1 MAINLT
7 QKFIAMAIRIANRLS
22 QIEEYYFSK
31 KLVEVAQLK
40 EDGADIINLGI
51 GSPDMPPHP
60 DVKKELVQACNQ
72 NGSNHYQSYRGLDT
86 FREAIANWYQTI
98 YNVKLNPAKEIL
110 PLMGSKEGIMHVSMA
125 FCNPGD
131 TVLVPNPC
139 YPAYLSAAKLLN
151 INLKFYHLKEENNWL
166 PDMQEIDDLCDDSC
180 RMIWTNY
187 PHMPTGANGNLD
199 TFKQL
204 VDFAKNKNI
213 LIVNDN
219 PYSLILNDKPESIL
233 QVEGTSEYVL
243 EMNSLSKSHNMAG
256 FRVGM
261 LCGSENN
268 INHVL
273 KVKSNFDSGMYK
285 PIQIAAS
292 KALSLDYKWYKQLD
306 ENYRKRRDLIWE
318 LADKLNC
325 KYKKD
330 SVGMFVWAK
339 IPEQYQSGESFSDHL
354 LYQKN
359 IFATPGIVFGKE
371 GKQYIR
377 FSLCATE
384 ENISK
389 AIERCDS
396 YVLKNHNIDKS
407 RNRK

>member
-1 MAINLT
+1 
-7 QKFIAMAIRIANRLS
+7 MAIRIANRLS
-22 QIEEYYFSK
+22 QVEEYYFSK
-31 KLVEVAQLK
+31 KLAEVESLK
-40 EDGADIINLGI
+40 QAGADIINLGI

-60 DVKKELVQACNQ
+60 DVKKELVHACNQ
-72 NGSNHYQSYRGLDT
+72 KGSNHYQSYRGLES
-86 FREAIANWYQTI
+86 FRQAIAHWYKSI
-98 YNVKLNPAKEIL
+98 YDVQLNPASQIL

-139 YPAYLSAAKLLN
+139 YPAYLSASKLLN

-166 PDMQEIDDLCDDSC
+166 PDMEEIESLCDDSC

-187 PHMPTGANGNLD
+187 PHMPTGANGNMD
-199 TFKQL
+199 VFNQL
-204 VDFAKNKNI
+204 VELAKKKNI

-219 PYSLILNDKPESIL
+219 PYSLILNDKPESLL
-233 QVEGTSEYVL
+233 QVEGVSEYVL

-261 LCGSENN
+261 LCGSEKN

-292 KALSLDYKWYKQLD
+292 KALAVDSSWYLGLNKSYQ
-306 ENYRKRRDLIWE
+306 KRRDLIWK

-325 KYKKD
+325 QYKKD

-339 IPEQYQSGESFSDHL
+339 IPDQFDSGESFSDHL
-354 LYQKN
+354 LYQKSV
-359 IFATPGIVFGKE
+359 FATPGIVFGQE
-371 GKQYIR
+371 GKKYIR

-384 ENISK
+384 ESIK
-389 AIERCDS
+389 QAIDRC
-396 YVLKNHNIDKS
+396 
-407 RNRK
+407 

>member
-1 MAINLT
+1 
-7 QKFIAMAIRIANRLS
+7 MAIRIAHRLS
-22 QIEEYYFSK
+22 KVEEYYFSK
-31 KLVEVAQLK
+31 KLAEVEQLK
-40 EDGADIINLGI
+40 QNGADIINLGI
-51 GSPDMPPHP
+51 GSPDMAPHP
-60 DVKKELVQACNQ
+60 DVKKELVHACDQ
-72 NGSNHYQSYRGLDT
+72 NGSNHYQSYRGLET
-86 FREAIANWYQTI
+86 FRQAIANWYKTI
-98 YNVKLNPAKEIL
+98 YDVKLNPANQVL

-151 INLKFYHLKEENNWL
+151 IKLKFYHLKEENNWL
-166 PDMQEIDDLCDDSC
+166 PDMEEIKTLCDESC

-187 PHMPTGANGNLD
+187 PHMPTGANGNIKV
-199 TFKQL
+199 FKQL
-204 VDFAKNKNI
+204 VDLAKKKNI

-219 PYSLILNDKPESIL
+219 PYSLILNDQPESLL
-233 QVEGTSEYVL
+233 QVEGINEHVL

-261 LCGSENN
+261 LCGSANN

-292 KALSLDYKWYKQLD
+292 KALSLDSSWYKELNK
-306 ENYRKRRDLIWE
+306 NYQKRRELIWL

-325 KYKKD
+325 NYQKD

-339 IPEQYQSGESFSDHL
+339 IPDQFDSGEAFSDHL
-354 LYQKN
+354 LYERN
-359 IFATPGIVFGKE
+359 VFATPGIVFGSE

-384 ENISK
+384 ETITK
-389 AIERCDS
+389 AIERC
-396 YVLKNHNIDKS
+396 
-407 RNRK
+407 

>member
-1 MAINLT
+1 
-7 QKFIAMAIRIANRLS
+7 MAIRIAHRLS
-22 QIEEYYFSK
+22 KVEEYYFSK
-31 KLVEVAQLK
+31 KLAEVEQLK
-40 EDGADIINLGI
+40 QNGADIINLGI
-51 GSPDMPPHP
+51 GSPDMAPHP
-60 DVKKELVQACNQ
+60 DVKKELVHACDQ
-72 NGSNHYQSYRGLDT
+72 NGSNHYQSYRGLET
-86 FREAIANWYQTI
+86 FRQAIANWYKTI
-98 YNVKLNPAKEIL
+98 YDVKLNPANQVL

-151 INLKFYHLKEENNWL
+151 IKLKFYHLKEENNWL
-166 PDMQEIDDLCDDSC
+166 PDMEEIETLCDESC

-187 PHMPTGANGNLD
+187 PHMPTGANGNIKV
-199 TFKQL
+199 FKQL
-204 VDFAKNKNI
+204 VDLAKKKNI

-219 PYSLILNDKPESIL
+219 PYSLILNDQPESLL
-233 QVEGTSEYVL
+233 QVEGINEHVL

-261 LCGSENN
+261 LCGSANN

-292 KALSLDYKWYKQLD
+292 KALSLDSSWYKELNK
-306 ENYRKRRDLIWE
+306 NYQKRRELIWL

-325 KYKKD
+325 NYQKD

-339 IPEQYQSGESFSDHL
+339 IPDQFDSGEAFSDHL
-354 LYQKN
+354 LYERN
-359 IFATPGIVFGKE
+359 VFATPGIVFGSE

-384 ENISK
+384 ETITK
-389 AIERCDS
+389 AIERC
-396 YVLKNHNIDKS
+396 
-407 RNRK
+407 

>member
-1 MAINLT
+1 
-7 QKFIAMAIRIANRLS
+7 MAIRIANRLS
-22 QIEEYYFSK
+22 QVEEYYFSK
-31 KLVEVAQLK
+31 KLAEVESLK
-40 EDGADIINLGI
+40 QAGADIINLGI

-60 DVKKELVQACNQ
+60 DVKTELVHACDQ
-72 NGSNHYQSYRGLDT
+72 TGSNHYQSYRGLES
-86 FREAIANWYQTI
+86 FRRAIANWYKSI
-98 YNVKLNPAKEIL
+98 YEVQLNPATQIL

-139 YPAYLSAAKLLN
+139 YPAYLSASKLLN

-166 PDMQEIDDLCDDSC
+166 PDMDEIESLCDESC

-187 PHMPTGANGNLD
+187 PHMPTGANGNMD
-199 TFKQL
+199 VFRQL
-204 VDFAKNKNI
+204 VELAKKKNI

-219 PYSLILNDKPESIL
+219 PYSLILNDKPESLL
-233 QVEGTSEYVL
+233 QVEGVSEYVL

-261 LCGSENN
+261 LCGSEKN

-292 KALSLDYKWYKQLD
+292 KALALDSDWYQEL
-306 ENYRKRRDLIWE
+306 NNSYQKRRALVWK

-325 KYKKD
+325 QYKKD
-330 SVGMFVWAK
+330 SVGLFVWAR
-339 IPEQYQSGESFSDHL
+339 IPDQFDSGESFSDHL
-354 LYQKN
+354 LYQKSV
-359 IFATPGIVFGKE
+359 FATPGIVFGQE
-371 GKQYIR
+371 GKKYIR

-384 ENISK
+384 ESIQQ
-389 AIERCDS
+389 AINRC
-396 YVLKNHNIDKS
+396 
-407 RNRK
+407 

>member
-1 MAINLT
+1 MT
-7 QKFIAMAIRIANRLS
+7 IRTAHRLS
-22 QIEEYYFSK
+22 TVKEYYFSK
-31 KLVEVAQLK
+31 KLAEVDQLK
-40 EDGADIINLGI
+40 QGGADIINLGI
-51 GSPDMPPHP
+51 GSPDMAPHP
-60 DVKKELVQACNQ
+60 DVKKELMDACNQ
-72 NGSNHYQSYRGLDT
+72 TGSNHYQSYRGLAS
-86 FREAIANWYQTI
+86 FRQAIASWYRSI
-98 YNVKLNPAKEIL
+98 YDVNLNPNSEIL

-139 YPAYLSAAKLLN
+139 YPAYLSAAKLLD
-151 INLKFYHLKEENNWL
+151 IKLKFYNLKEENNWL
-166 PDMQEIDDLCDDSC
+166 PDMEEIESLYDESC

-187 PHMPTGANGNLD
+187 PHMPTGANGNMQV
-199 TFKQL
+199 FKQL
-204 VDFAKNKNI
+204 VNLAKKKNI

-219 PYSLILNDKPESIL
+219 PYSLVLNDQPESIL
-233 QVEGTSEYVL
+233 QVDGINEHVL

-261 LCGSENN
+261 LCGSERN

-292 KALSLDYKWYKQLD
+292 KALSLDSSW
-306 ENYRKRRDLIWE
+306 YRKLNESYQKRRALIWQ
-318 LADKLNC
+318 LADSLKCHYN
-325 KYKKD
+325 KD

-339 IPEQYQSGESFSDHL
+339 IPDQFDSGEAFSDHL

-359 IFATPGIVFGKE
+359 VFATPGKVFGSA

-384 ENISK
+384 ETITE
-389 AIERCDS
+389 AIKRCS
-396 YVLKNHNIDKS
+396 
-407 RNRK
+407 